1 MAPPVDLF
9 EVIGKKSKGATSSK
23 SKGKTKQGAQP
34 KNSRKAVFEVI
45 AAEEMGCGEESR
57 SAPSAEESKPPQV
70 VEEVVTEQVEELAR
84 RPKRAKVEA
93 EQSDLPGPS
102 SLGEIWAPEMKVAG
116 EPVTTNHTVF
126 DTTDVEFSAR
136 VA

>member
-1 MAPPVDLF
+1 MAPHVDLF
-9 EVIGKKSKGATSSK
+9 KVIGKKLKGATSSK

-34 KNSRKAVFEVI
+34 KKSRNAVFEVI
-45 AAEEMGCGEESR
+45 EAEETSCGEESR
-57 SAPSAEESKPPQV
+57 SAPSAEESRPQQV

-102 SLGEIWAPEMKVAG
+102 SLGEI
-116 EPVTTNHTVF
+116 
-126 DTTDVEFSAR
+126 
-136 VA
+136 